1 MLLQVEAEEEEWLE
15 EEQSKMINDMMK
27 KESDENQMKV
37 YRKKQ
42 PSKTWEGGLKE
53 KVEKKEGGKDAP
65 VGRSPGS
72 VVKMDKK
79 VKGLQQEG
87 EVEVQRRKKLTVE
100 SEGKFYWKD
109 SDDLRKEN
117 APQETNRKFRKVQF
131 HEIDDEAYLVE
142 QEDLGDISKSS
153 PESFLQQ
160 VIRIH

>member
-1 MLLQVEAEEEEWLE
+1 
-15 EEQSKMINDMMK
+15 MINDMMK
-27 KESDENQMKV
+27 KESDENQKVKV

-42 PSKTWEGGLKE
+42 PSKTWDGGLKE
-53 KVEKKEGGKDAP
+53 KVEEKEGGKDAP
-65 VGRSPGS
+65 VGRKPGGS
-72 VVKMDKK
+72 VARVVKVDKK
-79 VKGLQQEG
+79 VKGLQKEG
-87 EVEVQRRKKLTVE
+87 EAELQRRKKLTVE

-131 HEIDDEAYLVE
+131 HEKEDEADLIE
-142 QEDLGDISKSS
+142 EENLGDISKSS

>member
-1 MLLQVEAEEEEWLE
+1 
-15 EEQSKMINDMMK
+15 MINDMMK

-65 VGRSPGS
+65 VGRRPGGS
-72 VVKMDKK
+72 VARVVVDNNK
-79 VKGLQQEG
+79 VKGAQQEG
-87 EVEVQRRKKLTVE
+87 EVELQRRKKLTVE

-117 APQETNRKFRKVQF
+117 APQETNRKFRKVQL
-131 HEIDDEAYLVE
+131 HEIDDEADLVA
-142 QEDLGDISKSS
+142 QKDLGDISKSS